1 MLWFSSEAG
10 TNTISAWQVRNDV
23 YIISILPLV
32 WFSVWFIYNYSY
44 KFCFVISP
52 PPPNKVTI
60 VMPLSHTW
68 LHVCI
73 QHIVMPLSHTWLHVC
88 IQHIVMP
95 LSHTWLHVC
104 IQHIVMPLSHTWLH
118 VYNNV
123 WFSPVSIPGLYY
135 FFNVLFCFDLFCF
148 SLFGCF
154 FPVFL
159 LSPSPCYNT
168 YILRERESVSNY
180 YYY

>member
-73 QHIVMPLSHTWLHVC
+73 QHIVMPLSHTWLHV
-88 IQHIVMP
+88 
-95 LSHTWLHVC
+95 
-104 IQHIVMPLSHTWLH
+104 
-118 VYNNV
+118 YNNV

-159 LSPSPCYNT
+159 SSPSPCYNT